1 METIVTT
8 KPEEKKLAES
18 GKTVQL
24 NEHIVEIVSDS
35 GEGAQ
40 TAGQAFGTI
49 SARMGNG
56 IWTVEIIPAE
66 IEPPPRT
73 QAGASGIR
81 IRFGTKDITNMGN
94 EADLMVA
101 FNEQALLGR
110 ELAGNLKKGCTI
122 LLENKWRSSSNKLI
136 RDQYVSTYN
145 RLIEDAYNVIEIP
158 MDDETLKIVKNP
170 RRGKNM
176 FVLGLLMYIYS
187 RDMEL
192 ARKQVRFAFRKKGDK
207 VVDSN
212 MRLLDSG
219 FNWAK
224 NNLDFQY
231 KIPAAPMKES
241 KVVTNGNIAVGLG
254 VMASG
259 MDVCAMYP
267 ITPATSASHYLSE
280 VFENAGGIV
289 HQAEDEI
296 AAAGFAIGAS
306 YAGKCAVTITSGPG
320 LALKT
325 ELIGLASMA
334 EIPLVIVDVQR
345 GGPSTGLPTKVEQG
359 DLLAALFG
367 SPGDTPKIVMAPA
380 TIEDCFYSIITAR
393 KIAET
398 FRIPVMVLT
407 DANLAT
413 GQQPYLRP
421 KFKKEWLAPPFDQSP
436 VPEDSDPY
444 DWDEKTGLS
453 KRIIP
458 GQAGGRHRVTGL
470 AHTRGGHVAYD
481 SGVNQESSEYR
492 SLKIAAFQKTLKTP
506 KVFGDEK
513 GDLLILGW
521 GSTKGSIE
529 EAVEIARK
537 DGLKVSS
544 LHLKFLQPMASGL
557 KPIMEKFKK
566 VITVEINFSD
576 DKRHEIITDE
586 NRRYANLAWL
596 LRARYLLDIDNFSNV
611 HGQPLKPGSIVDMIH
626 REIKQLKG

>member
-1 METIVTT
+1 METIETT
-8 KPEEKKLAES
+8 KSENKRVDGS
-18 GKTVQL
+18 GKAVQL
-24 NEHIVEIVSDS
+24 DEHIVEIVSDS

-49 SARMGNG
+49 CARMGNG

-73 QAGASGIR
+73 AAGASGIR
-81 IRFGTKDITNMGN
+81 IRFGTHDITNMGD

-110 ELAGNLKKGCTI
+110 EQSGNLKKGCTI
-122 LLENKWRSSSNKLI
+122 LLENKWRTSSNNLI

-145 RLIEDAYNVIEIP
+145 HLVEDAYKVIEIP
-158 MDDETLKIVKNP
+158 MEEETLKIVKNP

-192 ARKQVRFAFRKKGDK
+192 AREQVRFAFRKKGDK
-207 VVDSN
+207 VIDSN
-212 MRLLDSG
+212 MRLLDTG
-219 FNWAK
+219 YKWAQ
-224 NNLDFQY
+224 NNLEFQY
-231 KIPAAPMKES
+231 SVPAAPMKES
-241 KVVTNGNIAVGLG
+241 KIVTNGNIAVGLG

-334 EIPLVIVDVQR
+334 EIPLVIVNVQR

-359 DLLAALFG
+359 DLLAALFA
-367 SPGDTPKIVMAPA
+367 SPGDTPKIIMAPA

-421 KFKKEWLAPPFDQSP
+421 NFKKEWLAPPFDQSP
-436 VPEDSDPY
+436 VPEGSAPF

-458 GQAGGRHRVTGL
+458 GQAGGMYRVTGL
-470 AHTRGGHVAYD
+470 AHTREGKVAYD
-481 SGVNQESSEYR
+481 SGVNQKSSEYR

-506 KVFGDEK
+506 KVFGDEE

-529 EAVEIARK
+529 EAVQIARK
-537 DGLKVSS
+537 QGLKVSS

-557 KPIMEKFKK
+557 KPIMQKFKK

-576 DKRHEIITDE
+576 DKKHEIINDE
-586 NRRYANLAWL
+586 NRRYSNLALL

-611 HGQPLKPGSIVDMIH
+611 HGQPLKPGSIVKMIKM
-626 REIKQLKG
+626 EIEKLKG